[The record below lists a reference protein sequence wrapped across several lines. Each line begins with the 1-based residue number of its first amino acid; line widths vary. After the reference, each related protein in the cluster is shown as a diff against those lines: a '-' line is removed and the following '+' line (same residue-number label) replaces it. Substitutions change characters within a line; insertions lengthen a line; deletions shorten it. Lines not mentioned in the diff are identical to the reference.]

1 MQLLKVVLIVAALGV
16 YGTSYAVSE
25 PMLSPDEVKK
35 SVKIDSFK
43 IYKHTDDNS
52 FSAHGNCG
60 IFSIDVD
67 GIEPTFREPGFAIYK
82 GIKLGNPKTSYTFTL
97 GATEDREKGIYE
109 LGDWFAK
116 MVCAGGKSDKKLIL
130 ESYTDMGTSNEPSP
144 LSYVINA
151 STGQLITDKCDKNC
165 IAKYST
171 SSSALTAIPDN
182 EFLNAKV
189 YAITPENGLHVGGYV
204 TLEEFVEVGLKKG
217 VWRKGDSNQ
226 WIYKVTTNDKVKRQ
240 KDDASFSFVKIN
252 GDENGE
258 NKVIME
264 RVVVNGI
271 EYNSYGIY
279 DFFLQ
284 VYANLPT
291 YKKIESQADDMRRQE
306 ETSSKNAKYQKL
318 VNSIW
323 GKYVDNDNFLKLS
336 KLSNGKMS
344 FEIETRSFDY
354 DTQKMNVIQCRINKE
369 IDYSF
374 VEEDEGTR
382 FKAIYYEDDC
392 DIRITALPSMGHND
406 IYDKATIEIRGT
418 CNKYDMQRRNKE
430 CTFNNIYMKESP
442 KVEKKSEWR

>member
-1 MQLLKVVLIVAALGV
+1 MKLLGVVLIVAAFGV
-16 YGTSYAVSE
+16 YGTSYAASE
-25 PMLSPDEVKK
+25 PVLSPEGVKK
-35 SVKIDSFK
+35 SVIIDGFK
-43 IYKHTDDNS
+43 IIKQTDNNS
-52 FSAHGNCG
+52 FLVHGNCG

-82 GIKLGNPKTSYTFTL
+82 GIKIGNPKISYSFTL
-97 GATEDREKGIYE
+97 GATEDKKKGNYE
-109 LGDWFAK
+109 LGDWFVK
-116 MVCAGGKSDKKLIL
+116 MVCTGGKSDKKLIL
-130 ESYTDMGTSNEPSP
+130 ESYTDMGATNDPSP

-151 STGQLITDKCDKNC
+151 TTGQLITDKCDKNC

-182 EFLNAKV
+182 EFLNSKV
-189 YAITPENGLHVGGYV
+189 YAITPENGVHVGGYV
-204 TLEEFVEVGLKKG
+204 TIEEFVEVGLKKG

-226 WIYKVTTNDKVKRQ
+226 WIYKVVTNDKVKRQ
-240 KDDASFSFVKIN
+240 KDDASFSFVKVN
-252 GDENGE
+252 GDANGQ
-258 NKVIME
+258 NKVILE

-271 EYNSYGIY
+271 EYNSYRIY
-279 DFFLQ
+279 DFYLQ

-306 ETSSKNAKYQKL
+306 QTSSKNAKYQKL

-323 GKYVDNDNFLKLS
+323 GKYVDNDNFLQLS
-336 KLSNGKMS
+336 KLANGKMS
-344 FEIETRSFDY
+344 FEVETRSFDY

-392 DIRITALPSMGHND
+392 DIRITALPSMGHD
-406 IYDKATIEIRGT
+406 DTYDKATIEVRGT
-418 CNKYDMQRRNKE
+418 CNKYDMQSRNKE
-430 CTFNNIYMKESP
+430 CTFNNIYMKEMP
-442 KVEKKSEWR
+442 KVEKKLEWR